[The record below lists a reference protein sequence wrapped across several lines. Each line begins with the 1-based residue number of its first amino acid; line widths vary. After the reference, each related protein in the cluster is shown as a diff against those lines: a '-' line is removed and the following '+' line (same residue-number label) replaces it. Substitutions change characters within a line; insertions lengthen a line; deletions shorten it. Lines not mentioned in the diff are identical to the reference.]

1 MPLAFTR
8 FRPCLHLG
16 LGKLRLR
23 RAETCGVWS
32 FSLPLL
38 PDINELPNCQHTQL
52 ITPGRKRV
60 LWHPAPPKGQNPE
73 HKPSPAVTHTLPVER
88 LPFPRDGHS
97 PGNPRMPENS
107 GMPGSSRIMP
117 QFLLLPSLIP
127 NVRTPPADGHERTQ
141 PQLQGAFRPE
151 EHPAGKSCKSLDH

>member
-8 FRPCLHLG
+8 FRLCLPLG
-16 LGKLRLR
+16 LGKLRLGR
-23 RAETCGVWS
+23 TEICRVWS

-52 ITPGRKRV
+52 ITPGRKEPFGIHLPQRGKT
-60 LWHPAPPKGQNPE
+60 LST
-73 HKPSPAVTHTLPVER
+73 SPALQSHTPCQGRGSPSRGMVTV
-88 LPFPRDGHS
+88 

-107 GMPGSSRIMP
+107 RMPGSSRIMP

-127 NVRTPPADGHERTQ
+127 NVQR
-141 PQLQGAFRPE
+141 
-151 EHPAGKSCKSLDH
+151 